1 MTRVSFLSRSDSEAI
16 HTASLEV
23 LERTGI
29 SVKNESAVKILRE
42 NGATP
47 SADRVRIPS
56 SLVEEML
63 KRVPSSVSLY
73 SRDGENQY
81 EVGGN
86 RVLFNPA
93 SSSIYFRDGETGQIR
108 KATSDDLVRFVKVVD
123 GLDCIEAQSTAMVPS
138 DVPVSISDLYRLYIV
153 LRESRKPI
161 ITGAFSKEGL
171 LEMKQMLASVAGGEK
186 QLADEPR
193 AVFDCCPLSVL
204 IWGDVST
211 QNLIDCS
218 ANGIPAAIV
227 PAPLMGATSPIT
239 LGGTLVQANAE
250 VLSGIVI
257 AQLTNSGCSLIY
269 GGATSVLDQRHGTSR
284 IGAPEAAIVACAS
297 AEMGRF
303 YGMPTQAY
311 LGVSD
316 SMTVDAQSGY
326 ESAAGLVLGAMA
338 GINIISGPG
347 MLASINCQS
356 LEKLVLDNEV
366 CRAAYRL
373 IEGIAMEDLSA
384 EVDLVDSVGPGGQY
398 LSKQHTRDNL
408 MKEHA
413 IPTEVISRLS
423 HDKWMLEGAKDSAS
437 LMQEGAKDSASLAR
451 EQVTKI
457 LDAHSGEPLL
467 DDRAA
472 QLDST
477 MSQIL
482 KRHGIPRSTLPLE
495 I

>member
-1 MTRVSFLSRSDSEAI
+1 
-16 HTASLEV
+16 LEV
-23 LERTGI
+23 LEKTGV
-29 SVKNESAVKILRE
+29 SVRNESAVKLLSE
-42 NGATP
+42 NGASA

-63 KRVPSSVSLY
+63 KKVPSSISLY
-73 SRDGENQY
+73 SRDGKDCY
-81 EVGGN
+81 EVGGS
-86 RVLFNPA
+86 RVIFNPA
-93 SSSIYFRDGETGQIR
+93 SSSIYFRDGETGEIR
-108 KATSDDLVRFVKVVD
+108 KALSDDLFRFVKVVD

-138 DVPVSISDLYRLYIV
+138 DVPVAISDLYRLYII
-153 LRESRKPI
+153 LKISRKPI
-161 ITGAFSKEGL
+161 ITGAFTKEGL
-171 LEMKQMLASVAGGEK
+171 LEMKKMLASIAGGDKE
-186 QLADEPR
+186 LASQPR

-204 IWGDVST
+204 VWGDVST

-218 ANGIPAAIV
+218 THGIPAAIV

-257 AQLTNSGCSLIY
+257 AQLTNSGCSLVY

-316 SMTVDAQSGY
+316 AMTVDAQSGY
-326 ESAAGLVLGAMA
+326 ESAVGLVLGAMV

-373 IEGIAMEDLSA
+373 VEGISVEDLSSV
-384 EVDLVDSVGPGGQY
+384 VDLVDSVGPGGQY
-398 LSKQHTRDNL
+398 LSKKHTLDNL
-408 MKEHA
+408 RKEHA
-413 IPTEVISRLS
+413 IPSEVLSRLS
-423 HDKWMLEGAKDSAS
+423 QDKWMQVGAKDT
-437 LMQEGAKDSASLAR
+437 ASLAR
-451 EQVTKI
+451 ERAAKI
-457 LDAHSGEPLL
+457 LDAHRVEPLPDDCAAEL
-467 DDRAA
+467 DLAFI
-472 QLDST
+472 S
-477 MSQIL
+477 IL
-482 KRHGIPRSTLPLE
+482 QKHGIPESSLPSG

>member
-1 MTRVSFLSRSDSEAI
+1 MTRISFLSRSDSEAI

-23 LERTGI
+23 LEKTGV
-29 SVKNESAVKILRE
+29 SVKSESAVKQLCE
-42 NGATP
+42 NGATA
-47 SADRVRIPS
+47 SSDRVRIPS

-63 KRVPSSVSLY
+63 RKVPGLISLY
-73 SRDGENQY
+73 SRDGKERY
-81 EVGGN
+81 EVGGS
-86 RVLFNPA
+86 RVIFNPA
-93 SSSIYFRDGETGQIR
+93 SSSIYFRDEEKGQIR

-138 DVPVSISDLYRLYIV
+138 DVPVAISDLYRLYII
-153 LRESRKPI
+153 LKESNKPI
-161 ITGAFSKEGL
+161 ITGAFTKEGL
-171 LEMKQMLASVAGGEK
+171 LEMKQMLASVAGGDK
-186 QLADEPR
+186 QLTSRPR

-218 ANGIPAAIV
+218 AHGIPAAIV
-227 PAPLMGATSPIT
+227 PAPLMGATSPVT

-257 AQLTNSGCSLIY
+257 AQLRNSGCSLVY

-316 SMTVDAQSGY
+316 AFTVDAQSGY
-326 ESAAGLVLGAMA
+326 ESAVGLVLGAMV

-373 IEGIAMEDLSA
+373 AEGISIEDLSVV
-384 EVDLVDSVGPGGQY
+384 VDLVDSVGPGGQY
-398 LSKQHTRDNL
+398 LSKKHTLDNL
-408 MKEHA
+408 RNEHA
-413 IPTEVISRLS
+413 IPSEVISRLS
-423 HDKWMLEGAKDSAS
+423 QDKWK
-437 LMQEGAKDSASLAR
+437 QEGAKDSVRLA
-451 EQVTKI
+451 QKHAAKI
-457 LDAHSGEPLL
+457 LEAHTAEQLP
-467 DDRAA
+467 DDTAT
-472 QLDST
+472 QLEST
-477 MSQIL
+477 LRSIL
-482 KRHGIPRSTLPLE
+482 QKHGISESSLPLG

>member
-1 MTRVSFLSRSDSEAI
+1 MPKVSFLSRSDSEAI

-23 LERTGI
+23 LEKTGI
-29 SVKNESAVKILRE
+29 SVKNKSAVNLLRE
-42 NGATP
+42 NGA
-47 SADRVRIPS
+47 SASSDRVRIQS

-63 KRVPSSVSLY
+63 KKVRSSIMLY
-73 SRDGENQY
+73 SRDGQDRY
-81 EVGGN
+81 EVGGS

-93 SSSIYFRDGETGQIR
+93 SSSIYFRDGKTGQIR

-138 DVPVSISDLYRLYIV
+138 DVPVSISDLYRLYII
-153 LRESRKPI
+153 LKESRKPI
-161 ITGAFSKEGL
+161 ITGAFTKEGL
-171 LEMKQMLASVAGGEK
+171 LYMQKMLASVAGGGK
-186 QLADEPR
+186 QLASEPR

-218 ANGIPAAIV
+218 AHGIPAAIV

-257 AQLTNSGCSLIY
+257 AQLANSGCSLVY

-316 SMTVDAQSGY
+316 SKTVDAQSGY
-326 ESAAGLVLGAMA
+326 ESAVGLVLGALA

-347 MLASINCQS
+347 MLASVNCQS

-373 IEGIAMEDLSA
+373 IEGISIEDLSA
-384 EVDLVDSVGPGGQY
+384 VVDLVDSVGPGGQY
-398 LSKQHTRDNL
+398 LTKQHTRDNL
-408 MKEHA
+408 MREHA
-413 IPTEVISRLS
+413 IPSEVISRLS
-423 HDKWMLEGAKDSAS
+423 QDRW
-437 LMQEGAKDSASLAR
+437 MQEGSKDSVSLAR
-451 EQVTKI
+451 EQVAKI
-457 LDAHSGEPLL
+457 LDSHRAEPLQEDL
-467 DDRAA
+467 AA
-472 QLDST
+472 QLDSAFT
-477 MSQIL
+477 EIL
-482 KRHGIPRSTLPLE
+482 EKHEIPESSLPSGI
-495 I
+495 